1 MSIEEELEK
10 YNQLK
15 IDLLKMSK
23 CIEDCDISQ
32 KELYQNICLE
42 YSKELKNAKN
52 ALASKYGIKACQCCN
67 LP

>member
-42 YSKELKNAKN
+42 YSKELKM
-52 ALASKYGIKACQCCN
+52 QRMH
-67 LP
+67 